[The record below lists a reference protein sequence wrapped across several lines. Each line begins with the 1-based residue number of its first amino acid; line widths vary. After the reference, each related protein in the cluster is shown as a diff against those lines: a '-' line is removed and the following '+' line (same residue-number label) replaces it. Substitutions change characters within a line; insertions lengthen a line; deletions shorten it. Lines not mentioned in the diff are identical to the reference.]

1 MKWACLFAALCL
13 AAVLIWQRSQAEV
26 QNIPP
31 TIDDYVAQNDLS
43 NDRAALRD
51 TVRDTVWRVIRKAAG
66 VRVDTILRTETD
78 TFNMIVMVTDSA
90 LTCRKSR
97 DSLLRV
103 DSARKAQIESMTCPA
118 ASEWRGYAM
127 FAGGTVLGY
136 LIGNLK

>member
-13 AAVLIWQRSQAEV
+13 ASVLFWPRPQAEV

-31 TIDDYVAQNDLS
+31 QVADNVAQVELQA
-43 NDRAALRD
+43 DREALRD

-66 VRVDTILRTETD
+66 VRVDTVLKTETD

-103 DSARKAQIESMTCPA
+103 DSARKAQIEAMTCPA